1 MSDSDALAAALGDA
15 AADLPAELRALP
27 TRDVAARARALQNE
41 TKYLR
46 RSVA

>member
-1 MSDSDALAAALGDA
+1 MTDYVDPIYEFDAPQYVDF
-15 AADLPAELRALP
+15 DALP